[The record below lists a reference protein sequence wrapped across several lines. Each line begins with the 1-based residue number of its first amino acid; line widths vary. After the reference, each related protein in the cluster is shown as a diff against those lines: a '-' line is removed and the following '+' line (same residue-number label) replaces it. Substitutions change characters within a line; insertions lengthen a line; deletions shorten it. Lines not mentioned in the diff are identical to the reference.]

1 MYNPRSGGDK
11 LPKKAEFPNDT
22 LALRLRGLRIEKH
35 VSQLKL
41 SVELGF
47 SQSIVAA
54 YEAGRK
60 NPSIFSLCCM
70 ADYFNCS
77 TDYLLGRT
85 DRRSKNV

>member
-1 MYNPRSGGDK
+1 MMNILSV
-11 LPKKAEFPNDT
+11 
-22 LALRLRGLRIEKH
+22 RLRNLRGEKNI
-35 VSQLKL
+35 SQLKL
-41 SVELGF
+41 SLELGF
-47 SQSIVAA
+47 SQSAVAA

-70 ADYFNCS
+70 ADYFDCS